1 MTWPMTVCTSAWA
14 SASRAGLRICL
25 LALLC
30 GCASIGPGSVTRDRF
45 DYVGAISDS
54 WKRQMLL
61 NMVKVR
67 YADAPVFLDVAQ
79 VVNSYSLESE
89 IELFGQG
96 ATTASGGGAFRS
108 ITGTGRYSD
117 SPTISYTPLS
127 GEKFAKSI
135 MSPIPLTVIFVLVQG
150 GYPVDLVM
158 RLCVKRIGGLENSY
172 GGWAAPPGDPRFA
185 ELLGLM
191 RQEQVEGGPDLQL
204 RSVEGGH
211 EIVLALR
218 ETKDAAL
225 VARKRRMAE
234 LLGLRPADREF
245 RIVPGTLASGP
256 GQIPMQTRSMLQVLI
271 DVASYVQVSPRDAAE
286 GRVHVPPRSAEQE
299 TLFPAMLRVHYAA
312 EQPSGAQ
319 AHTAIRYRDG
329 WFYIDDRD
337 VNSKAVF
344 SFLMLMFSLTE
355 SDVAPAA
362 PVLTIPTR

>member
-1 MTWPMTVCTSAWA
+1 MRVCTSARG
-14 SASRAGLRICL
+14 SASKSRGFGWVCL

-30 GCASIGPGSVTRDRF
+30 GCSSIGPGSLTRDRF
-45 DYVGAISDS
+45 DYVAAISDS

-67 YADAPVFLDVAQ
+67 YAEAPVFLDVAQ

-96 ATTASGGGAFRS
+96 ASSTGGGSFRT

-135 MSPIPLTVIFVLVQG
+135 MGPVPLTMIFVLVQG

-191 RQEQVEGGPDLQL
+191 RQEQAEGGPDLQL

-218 ETKDAAL
+218 ETKDEAR
-225 VARKRRMAE
+225 VARTRRMAQ

-245 RIVPGTLASGP
+245 RVVPGTLASR
-256 GQIPMQTRSMLQVLI
+256 GQIPMQARSMLQVLI
-271 DVASYVQVSPRDAAE
+271 DVASYVQVPPKDAAE
-286 GRVHVPPRSAEQE
+286 GRVHVPPRTAEQE
-299 TLFPAMLRVHYAA
+299 GLFPAMLRVHYAA
-312 EQPSGAQ
+312 ERPDDAQ
-319 AHTAIRYRDG
+319 THAAVRYRDG

>member
-1 MTWPMTVCTSAWA
+1 MTVCTSAWG
-14 SASRAGLRICL
+14 SASRAALRICL

-30 GCASIGPGSVTRDRF
+30 GCTSIGPGSVTRDRF
-45 DYVGAISDS
+45 DYVAAISDS

-96 ATTASGGGAFRS
+96 ASSTGGGSFRT

-117 SPTISYTPLS
+117 APTISYTPLS

-135 MSPIPLTVIFVLVQG
+135 LSPIPLTAIFVLVQG

-158 RLCVKRIGGLENSY
+158 RLCAKRIAGLENAY
-172 GGWAAPPGDPRFA
+172 GGSAAPPGDPHFA
-185 ELLGLM
+185 ELIGLM
-191 RQEQVEGGPDLQL
+191 RQEQLDGGPDLQL
-204 RSVEGGH
+204 RTVEGGH

-218 ETKDAAL
+218 ETKDPARL
-225 VARKRRMAE
+225 ERKRRMAE
-234 LLGLRPADREF
+234 LMGLRPTDREF
-245 RIVPGTLASGP
+245 RIVPGTLAGGP
-256 GQIPMQTRSMLQVLI
+256 GQIPIQTRSMLQVLI
-271 DVASYVQVSPRDAAE
+271 DVASYVQVPERDLAE
-286 GRVHVPPRSAEQE
+286 GRVQVPARTAEQE
-299 TLFPAMLRVHYAA
+299 KLFPALLRVHYAA
-312 EQPSGAQ
+312 EQPKDGQ
-319 AHTAIRYRDG
+319 AHAAIRYRDG
-329 WFYIDDRD
+329 WYYIDDRD
-337 VNSKAVF
+337 VTSKGVF

-355 SDVAPAA
+355 SDVAPA

>member
-1 MTWPMTVCTSAWA
+1 MRVCTSARG
-14 SASRAGLRICL
+14 SASKSRGFGWVCL

-30 GCASIGPGSVTRDRF
+30 GCSSIGPGSLTRDRF
-45 DYVGAISDS
+45 DYVAAISDS

-67 YADAPVFLDVAQ
+67 YAEAPVFLDVAQ

-96 ATTASGGGAFRS
+96 ASSTGGCSFRT

-135 MSPIPLTVIFVLVQG
+135 MGPVPLTMIFVLVQG

-191 RQEQVEGGPDLQL
+191 RQEQAEGGPDLQL

-218 ETKDAAL
+218 ETKDEAR
-225 VARKRRMAE
+225 VARTRRMAQ

-245 RIVPGTLASGP
+245 RVVPGTLASGP

-271 DVASYVQVSPRDAAE
+271 DVASYVEVPPRDAAE
-286 GRVHVPPRSAEQE
+286 RRVHVPPRTAEQE
-299 TLFPAMLRVHYAA
+299 GLFPAMLRVHYAA
-312 EQPSGAQ
+312 ERPDDAQ
-319 AHTAIRYRDG
+319 THAAVRYRDG

-337 VNSKAVF
+337 VNSKAAF